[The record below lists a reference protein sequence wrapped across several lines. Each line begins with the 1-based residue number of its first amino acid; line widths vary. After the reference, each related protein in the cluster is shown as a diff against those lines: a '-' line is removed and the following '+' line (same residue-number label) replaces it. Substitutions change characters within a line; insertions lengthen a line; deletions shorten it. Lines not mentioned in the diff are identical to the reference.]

1 MRIPQV
7 YQRKRARIEIVPLID
22 IIFFLLAT
30 FVMVSLSMVKNQ
42 GITINLPVAT
52 TSQPIDRVV
61 AKTVTVTKN
70 GDIFLD
76 KERMGIG
83 EVSNRLRQLKSQ
95 NKDITILING
105 DDAADFGIVVN
116 ILDEVRNLGISKV
129 SIQTKKAEAK

>member
-30 FVMVSLSMVKNQ
+30 FVMVSLSMAKNQ

-52 TSQPIDRVV
+52 TSQPIDRAV

-83 EVSNRLRQLKSQ
+83 EVSNHLRQLKSQ

-105 DDAADFGIVVN
+105 DDAADFGIVVM
-116 ILDEVRNLGISKV
+116 ILDEVRNPGISKV
-129 SIQTKKAEAK
+129 SIQTKKEEAK